1 MKIMTDE
8 KIRPQNMI
16 LSSIDRDGANRV
28 ELISG
33 ELEKPLKRCLP
44 FLVPLTRTMRT
55 WGVKD
60 RMRCADP
67 FEEFFNFN
75 SSDRTYQFLNSIKVR
90 SMLNVATENP
100 YFIRAVWQG
109 EKVYKAFYCNS

>member
-1 MKIMTDE
+1 MTDE
-8 KIRPQNMI
+8 KIRPQNVI
-16 LSSIDRDGANRV
+16 SIDRGGANRD

-33 ELEKPLKRCLP
+33 ETAKPLKRCLP
-44 FLVPLTRTMRT
+44 LLVPLTRTMRT

-75 SSDRTYQFLNSIKVR
+75 SSDRTYQFIKLDKSAIDAECR
-90 SMLNVATENP
+90 D
-100 YFIRAVWQG
+100 
-109 EKVYKAFYCNS
+109 